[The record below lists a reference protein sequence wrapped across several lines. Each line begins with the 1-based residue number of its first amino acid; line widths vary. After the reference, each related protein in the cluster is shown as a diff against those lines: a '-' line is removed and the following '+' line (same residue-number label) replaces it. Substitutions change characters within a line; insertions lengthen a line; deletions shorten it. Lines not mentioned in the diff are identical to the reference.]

1 MSARQHTNL
10 NADLAHVLEAAA
22 VRPDAFLDDALPH
35 AILDLL
41 VEQLADDV
49 DVLGKSSAEVNDRQS
64 LQLVDALLPGGLV
77 RAEQHTVEAHS
88 EVFVDHLYGLLG
100 I

>member
-10 NADLAHVLEAAA
+10 NADLAHVFEAAA
-22 VRPDAFLDDALPH
+22 VRPNALLDDALPH

-49 DVLGKSSAEVNDRQS
+49 DVLGKSRAEVNDRQS
-64 LQLVDALLPGGLV
+64 LQLVDALLAGGLV
-77 RAEQHTVEAHS
+77 RAEQHAVQAHR
-88 EVFVDHLYGLLG
+88 EVLVDDLDGLLG